1 MSEKISRDIFFSKT
15 FSTPHPPRGWPP
27 GAPWKYGNC
36 TGVGRLPGPGA
47 APTKSLRILKGKF
60 FRKTIFQKKKT
71 KKFQLKISE
80 KFSQIFRRESPE
92 ISAAWRA
99 AFSARN
105 RRKVVEGVGS
115 RSALKTPE
123 TRPSRWLKIS
133 R

>member
-1 MSEKISRDIFFSKT
+1 MFNRYIHHVEPCLKKFLEIFF
-15 FSTPHPPRGWPP
+15 FNFFFRPPTPPGVGPP

-47 APTKSLRILKGKF
+47 APTKSLRILKGKI

-105 RRKVVEGVGS
+105 RRKVGVGG
-115 RSALKTPE
+115 AQNFAMKTP
-123 TRPSRWLKIS
+123 
-133 R
+133 